1 MVLAAFIIELCGTV
15 GLYGAWH
22 RRFPGVSWN
31 VIHIPWLETASA
43 PFLSYLGAAPI
54 YAYALPLIAM
64 LFIGFRDWKSSVYS
78 VAIALSAALC
88 FAWPLHCSFNKT
100 GTVYIYVIPLPNV
113 LVAAVGIVVFV
124 LRNRFCSQVDKYLGY
139 SILMAS
145 VLRILYL
152 LCALWMGL
160 FLSDPNSPL

>member
-1 MVLAAFIIELCGTV
+1 MLAAFVIELCGTV

-22 RRFPGVSWN
+22 RRFPSDSWN
-31 VIHIPWLETASA
+31 VIRFTWLETASA
-43 PFLSYLGAAPI
+43 PLLSDLGAAPI
-54 YAYALPLIAM
+54 YAYALPLIAI
-64 LFIGFRDWKSSVYS
+64 LFIAFRDWKSSVYS

-88 FAWPLHCSFNKT
+88 FTWPLHCSFNEI

-113 LVAAVGIVVFV
+113 LIAAVGTVVFV
-124 LRNRFCSQVDKYLGY
+124 LRNRFCSQVDIYLGY
-139 SILMAS
+139 SVLTAS

-160 FLSDPNSPL
+160 FLLDPNSPL